1 MDDRE
6 IIDLFFERSERA
18 VTECSAKY
26 GSRLRGI
33 AANILGDAGEAE
45 ECENDTYMSL
55 WSSIPP
61 KRPQSLAAYACRIAR
76 NKAIKRYRAKT
87 ARKRD
92 SRYELSL
99 EELEGCLSSENQPE
113 EHIQAAELGWA
124 INVFLAGLKAEDR
137 RIFLRRYY
145 FADSIGEIAAEL
157 GSTENRISLR
167 LFRIREKLRNH
178 LEKEGLL
185 P

>member
-6 IIDLFFERSERA
+6 IIDLFFERSEQA
-18 VTECSAKY
+18 VTELSTKY

-33 AANILGDAGEAE
+33 AANILRDANEAE
-45 ECENDTYMSL
+45 ECENDTYMSI
-55 WSSIPP
+55 WNSIPP
-61 KRPQSLAAYACRIAR
+61 KRPESLAAYACRIAR
-76 NKAIKRYRAKT
+76 NKAIKRYRAKN
-87 ARKRD
+87 AQKRNSQYD
-92 SRYELSL
+92 LSL
-99 EELEGCLSSENQPE
+99 EELEGCLCRSNEPE
-113 EHIQAAELGWA
+113 EHVQAAELGWA
-124 INVFLAGLKAEDR
+124 INVFLATLNPEDR

>member
-6 IIDLFFERSERA
+6 IIDLFFERSEQA
-18 VTECSAKY
+18 VTELSAKY

-33 AANILGDAGEAE
+33 AANILRDANEAE
-45 ECENDTYMSL
+45 ECENDTYMSI

-76 NKAIKRYRAKT
+76 NKAIKRYRAKN
-87 ARKRD
+87 AQKRNSQYD
-92 SRYELSL
+92 LSL
-99 EELEGCLSSENQPE
+99 EELEGCLGAGNEPE

-124 INVFLAGLKAEDR
+124 INVFLATLSVEDR
-137 RIFLRRYY
+137 RMFLRRYY
-145 FADSIGEIAAEL
+145 FADSVGDIAAEL
-157 GSTENRISLR
+157 GSTENRVSLR
-167 LFRIREKLRNH
+167 LFRMREKLRKH

>member
-6 IIDLFFERSERA
+6 IIDLFFERSEQA
-18 VTECSAKY
+18 VTELSTKY

-33 AANILGDAGEAE
+33 AANILGDANEAE
-45 ECENDTYMSL
+45 ECENDTYMSI

-61 KRPQSLAAYACRIAR
+61 KRPESLAAYACRIAR
-76 NKAIKRYRAKT
+76 NKAIKRYRAKN
-87 ARKRD
+87 AQKRSSQYD
-92 SRYELSL
+92 ISL
-99 EELEGCLSSENQPE
+99 EELEGCLSCSNEPE

-124 INVFLAGLKAEDR
+124 INVFLASLSMEDR
-137 RIFLRRYY
+137 QIFLRRYY
-145 FADSIGEIAAEL
+145 FADSIGKISAEL

-167 LFRIREKLRNH
+167 LFRMREKLRKY
-178 LEKEGLL
+178 LGKEGLL